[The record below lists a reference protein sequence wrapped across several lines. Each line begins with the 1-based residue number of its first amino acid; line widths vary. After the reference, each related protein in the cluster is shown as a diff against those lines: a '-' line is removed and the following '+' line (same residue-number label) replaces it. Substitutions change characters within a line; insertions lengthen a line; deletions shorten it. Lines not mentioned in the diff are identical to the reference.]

1 MGKRK
6 QHVSAA
12 KVQAEV
18 EAFVDRFFAELDALA
33 AEEEETEEDAEE
45 EAEEFCRSR
54 GIVRDP
60 KDPHRLVCSVRP
72 SEVRYFDANCS
83 KEEIHRALGLE
94 PGATLIDLGAEDTSD
109 AIADAGW
116 KFSDARLTDEAS
128 ERARAEWAKEHGIAL
143 PEKGAQPPTRSKA
156 RERLRLPP
164 EELDKLSEDA
174 FVRYL
179 ERLEEA
185 DEFPSMYPAFN
196 PAPPEPKN
204 EEAEDTRTD
213 EEIARDLGFELE
225 AGVGP
230 QTLASALSEVDQL
243 ADSDLARAVD
253 ELIDDCRSTCL
264 WHQRPD
270 YYPADDEARVR
281 VLDEIL
287 GHADRA
293 TFIRASKLRQRLLAR
308 S

>member
-6 QHVSAA
+6 HKHVSAA
-12 KVQAEV
+12 KVPAEV

-54 GIVRDP
+54 GIMRDP

-72 SEVRYFDANCS
+72 SEVLYFDANCS

-116 KFSDARLTDEAS
+116 KFSDARLTDE
-128 ERARAEWAKEHGIAL
+128 
-143 PEKGAQPPTRSKA
+143 
-156 RERLRLPP
+156 
-164 EELDKLSEDA
+164 
-174 FVRYL
+174 
-179 ERLEEA
+179 
-185 DEFPSMYPAFN
+185 
-196 PAPPEPKN
+196 PPEPKN

-213 EEIARDLGFELE
+213 EEIARDLGFELGVE
-225 AGVGP
+225 AG
-230 QTLASALSEVDQL
+230 VDQL

-253 ELIDDCRSTCL
+253 KLIDDCRSTCL